1 MDGCVGAGWWGGGRR
16 GEQGRAGPPG
26 GSTQFLF
33 LPSCIFYNLPT
44 YNNRVA
50 NHPLGSPTMG
60 RYALCHLAR
69 VLVLQGPQLKKPQCG
84 EMETLSQLMFCQKAQ
99 CVQFLSNLPKQTY

>member
-1 MDGCVGAGWWGGGRR
+1 MGWCAGARWWGKGGGAGAGGS
-16 GEQGRAGPPG
+16 PG
-26 GSTQFLF
+26 GSTQCLF
-33 LPSCIFYNLPT
+33 LPSDIFYNLPA

-69 VLVLQGPQLKKPQCG
+69 VLVLRGPQLKKPQCG